1 MGQCRVVSE
10 DEAFELLVFLVTSA
24 RGCVDEPKLYG
35 TFRLVDAASKL
46 IGFVLGN
53 HPEQSEGFLRDLKQ
67 EIDGRKLSLMT
78 DLKEY
83 VEFLSD
89 TTQKV
94 AQELRRR
101 G

>member
-1 MGQCRVVSE
+1 MSQRKVLSE
-10 DEAFELLVFLVTSA
+10 DEVFELLVFLITSA

-46 IGFVLGN
+46 VGFVLED

-78 DLKEY
+78 DQEGY
-83 VEFLSD
+83 IQFLGD
-89 TTQKV
+89 ITREV
-94 AQELRRR
+94 AQELKRR

>member
-1 MGQCRVVSE
+1 MSQCKVVSE
-10 DEAFELLVFLVTSA
+10 DEAFELLVFLITSA

-46 IGFVLGN
+46 VGFVLED

-67 EIDGRKLSLMT
+67 EIDEKKLSLMA
-78 DLKEY
+78 DQEGY
-83 VEFLSD
+83 IEFLGD
-89 TTQKV
+89 ITREV
-94 AQELRRR
+94 AQELKRR

>member
-1 MGQCRVVSE
+1 MNQSKVLSE
-10 DEAFELLVFLVTSA
+10 DEAFELLVFLITSA

-46 IGFVLGN
+46 VGFVLEN

-67 EIDGRKLSLMT
+67 EMDERKLSLMT
-78 DLKEY
+78 DQEGY
-83 VEFLSD
+83 IQFLGD
-89 TTQKV
+89 ITREV
-94 AQELRRR
+94 AQELKRR